1 MRIDIHHIIAFHIVF
16 VGCKLRMA
24 MWVGM
29 RVTLRVSIGIGIGMG
44 IGVAMAMPNDQILR
58 RSDRRVEMEMR
69 TCGHSLAGREECL
82 EHDGDHHS
90 KREPAYVK

>member
-1 MRIDIHHIIAFHIVF
+1 MRIDIHHIIAFHAVF
-16 VGCKLRMA
+16 VGGKVRVA
-24 MWVGM
+24 MRVGM
-29 RVTLRVSIGIGIGMG
+29 RVTLRVSIGIG
-44 IGVAMAMPNDQILR
+44 VAMAMPNDQILQ

>member
-1 MRIDIHHIIAFHIVF
+1 MRIDIHHIIAFHAVF
-16 VGCKLRMA
+16 VGGKVRVA
-24 MWVGM
+24 M
-29 RVTLRVSIGIGIGMG
+29 RVTVQASIGIVIGIGI
-44 IGVAMAMPNDQILR
+44 AMAIPNDQILR

>member
-1 MRIDIHHIIAFHIVF
+1 MRIDIHHIIAFHAVF
-16 VGCKLRMA
+16 VGGKVRVA
-24 MWVGM
+24 MRVGM
-29 RVTLRVSIGIGIGMG
+29 RVTLRVSIG